1 MRWGHLMGPGVH
13 LFAHLITSSFL
24 PTGGLA
30 SSRLTELRKGISVV
44 RLLLI
49 FVTLYMVVTLT
60 VAAYL
65 YTAFAY
71 WLL

>member
-49 FVTLYMVVTLT
+49 FVVVTLT